1 MSARSSYHKHDLLV
15 DSVMWKY
22 FLRSKLIEYAIL
34 FAFLKYVV
42 LTRDYTISIGAL
54 A

>member
-15 DSVMWKY
+15 DSVTWKY